1 MSDNFYD
8 FDKEDAFDE
17 VYLKKS
23 SSAPQKKEF
32 EIEIPMPDS
41 ALKSSIPK
49 PQTTQKTV
57 SQKATTAPQ
66 KRKKLSSTA
75 LTLIIIGIVFSCI
88 LTFLLSFVGTVF
100 GWKYLPSIEQLQQE
114 DSVVDDIEQIQE
126 YIEIS
131 DDGTSVE
138 VVPMHRPSSNS
149 TSSSEKDSS
158 EKDSKDSSATKDTDD
173 EKDTEEDTSETD
185 SYDDSDS
192 SSDNSVDDET
202 IIEI

>member
-49 PQTTQKTV
+49 PQTPH
-57 SQKATTAPQ
+57 KATPAPQ

-75 LTLIIIGIVFSCI
+75 LTLIVIGIVFSCI

-149 TSSSEKDSS
+149 TSSSSS
-158 EKDSKDSSATKDTDD
+158 SSSD
-173 EKDTEEDTSETD
+173 EDTSDTKDSEDETTEND
-185 SYDDSDS
+185 ASDDSDS

>member
-23 SSAPQKKEF
+23 GSAPQKKEF

-41 ALKSSIPK
+41 ALKSSMPK
-49 PQTTQKTV
+49 PQTPH
-57 SQKATTAPQ
+57 KATPVPQ

-75 LTLIIIGIVFSCI
+75 LTLIVIGIVFSCI

-100 GWKYLPSIEQLQQE
+100 GWKYLPNIEQLQQE

-138 VVPMHRPSSNS
+138 VVPMYKPSGNS
-149 TSSSEKDSS
+149 SSSSEKDSS
-158 EKDSKDSSATKDTDD
+158 EKDSKDSSDAKDTDD
-173 EKDTEEDTSETD
+173 EKDTEEDASETD
-185 SYDDSDS
+185 SYDDSGS